1 MGIDALKRAFI
12 GRAVGWLRVYNQ
24 NYDMAVFVNDHIGG
38 AIITYGQ
45 YEKQYLEMTRQVLIE
60 LTGNESFKDG
70 TCLDI
75 GANIGNH
82 ALFYSTIFKQVI
94 AFEPNPIA
102 YKLLEANILKNRIAN
117 IRICTTA
124 LGSKKE
130 KKVLSI
136 CHENL
141 GMSSLVQETKTAH
154 PSFNLE
160 IEINVGDDLI
170 EEMVDDQSGIS
181 FIKLDVEG
189 FEAEALKGLRKTIS
203 KYRPIISIELNF
215 ASLNK
220 PSEAALN
227 VLADLGYKN
236 FYVLERPHSFRNR
249 YLNFMSRVILGEKLV
264 LSKLDKF
271 EPVDYQQI
279 FCVANP
285 VATPNQNKVR
295 HQ

>member
-1 MGIDALKRAFI
+1 MGIDVLKRAFI
-12 GRAVGWLRVYNQ
+12 GRAVEWLRVYNQ

-60 LTGNESFKDG
+60 LTGNEGFKDG
-70 TCLDI
+70 TCLDV

-82 ALFYSTIFKQVI
+82 ALFYSTIFKRVI

-102 YKLLEANILKNRIAN
+102 YKLLEANVLKNRIAN

-130 KKVLSI
+130 KKVLSV

-141 GMSSLVQETKTAH
+141 GMSSLMQETKSDH

-160 IEINVGDDLI
+160 IEINVGDDFI
-170 EEMVDDQSGIS
+170 KEIVDEQSEIS

-189 FEAEALKGLRKTIS
+189 FEAEALEGLRQTIL
-203 KYRPIISIELNF
+203 KYRPIISVELNF
-215 ASLNK
+215 DSLNK
-220 PSEAALN
+220 PAEAALK
-227 VLADLGYKN
+227 VLGNLGYKD
-236 FYVLERPHSFRNR
+236 FYVLARPHSFRNQ
-249 YLNFMSRVILGEKLV
+249 YLNFVSRVFLGEKLV
-264 LSKLDKF
+264 LSRLEKF
-271 EPVDYQQI
+271 EPMDYQQI
-279 FCVANP
+279 FCVANT
-285 VATPNQNKVR
+285 VTVSKPN
-295 HQ
+295 